1 MYDKQLENSTGIQ
14 EMNGRNPKYLK
25 NKQKKNSIAFKIQY
39 GVLVKRRKCQ
49 CFGIEDNMSAS
60 C

>member
-14 EMNGRNPKYLK
+14 EMNGRNPKYLEE
-25 NKQKKNSIAFKIQY
+25 NSIAFKIQY

-49 CFGIEDNMSAS
+49 CFGVEDNMSVAR
-60 C
+60 